1 MKITLAPQRRD
12 DLVMIEKAG
21 DILTINGEPFDF
33 STLPDGA
40 TIPADVVPCE
50 WIIGPVHRNAGT
62 LELTVILPLGPNP
75 PIEAAFPA
83 PIINPPDG
91 VIALPGTQ
99 EVAHVDA

>member
-12 DLVMIEKAG
+12 DAITIAKAG
-21 DILTINGEPFDF
+21 DLLTINGEPFDF

-40 TIPADVVPCE
+40 TIPSDVVPCQ
-50 WIIGPVHRNAGT
+50 WIVGEVHRIAGV

>member
-12 DLVMIEKAG
+12 DLVTIEKTG

-40 TIPADVVPCE
+40 TIPADVVPCQ
-50 WIIGPVHRNAGT
+50 WIVGEVHRIAGV
-62 LELTVILPLGPNP
+62 LEVAVILPLGTNP
-75 PIEAAFPA
+75 PQDAAFPS

-91 VIALPGTQ
+91 VIALPGAQ